1 MIEKILLYVKK
12 MFNWFF
18 NLWERILRVFGR
30 MFTEKGIKFVLFS
43 TITAVAFIFIPNV
56 IRSCCGYRYVD
67 DQSEATRISERDV
80 IEFQRTLEQT
90 KREVEEIAE
99 KNNKRKEYLRWY
111 SDNISN
117 D

>member
-18 NLWERILRVFGR
+18 SLFERILCTLGR
-30 MFTEKGIKFVLFS
+30 TLTEKGVKFILFS
-43 TITAVAFIFIPNV
+43 TITVVAFIFIPNI

-90 KREVEEIAE
+90 KREVEEITE

-111 SDNISN
+111 SDNISDN
-117 D
+117 